1 MTLKDYFEKGI
12 KRVQVEYRIEYETSK
27 IVGVEGDEDVVE
39 VEARNTV
46 TNKQVPRKK
55 EGMFFDIN
63 L

>member
-39 VEARNTV
+39 VESRNTV
-46 TNKQVPRKK
+46 TSKTGSAKK
-55 EGMFFDIN
+55 RRVCFSI
-63 L
+63 

>member
-39 VEARNTV
+39 VEARNSV
-46 TNKQVPRKK
+46 TSKTGSVKK
-55 EGMFFDIN
+55 RRVCFSI
-63 L
+63 

>member
-46 TNKQVPRKK
+46 TNKQVLRKK